1 MGIVP
6 FHFIKLVILLTAINC
21 SLNIFFGNADLARML
36 AVVSCFSFLVI
47 CCSSRTLPI
56 ILSRAFIAEISAT
69 TSPTS
74 LSSSRVCAKCG
85 SRRSGALSCC
95 ARGGAW
101 FKKCGDAGDEQFDHT
116 WAEGVQ
122 ACKSSSTIFKSP
134 LEVMIRPVDTMV
146 YPQNIAA
153 PLSVARQQTN
163 VDRPDSVF
171 SAGTTEWKGRV
182 GLAKVVVHICVLF
195 FSLLP

>member
-1 MGIVP
+1 MRPSLVSSGGCATCRT
-6 FHFIKLVILLTAINC
+6 IK
-21 SLNIFFGNADLARML
+21 
-36 AVVSCFSFLVI
+36 
-47 CCSSRTLPI
+47 
-56 ILSRAFIAEISAT
+56 
-69 TSPTS
+69 
-74 LSSSRVCAKCG
+74 K
-85 SRRSGALSCC
+85 SGLLSCC

-101 FKKCGDAGDEQFDHT
+101 FKKCGDAGDVQFDHT

-163 VDRPDSVF
+163 VNQRDSVSSASPKTTLGCQHLLSALVFLSWQLQYF
-171 SAGTTEWKGRV
+171 SM
-182 GLAKVVVHICVLF
+182 LQCVD
-195 FSLLP
+195 S